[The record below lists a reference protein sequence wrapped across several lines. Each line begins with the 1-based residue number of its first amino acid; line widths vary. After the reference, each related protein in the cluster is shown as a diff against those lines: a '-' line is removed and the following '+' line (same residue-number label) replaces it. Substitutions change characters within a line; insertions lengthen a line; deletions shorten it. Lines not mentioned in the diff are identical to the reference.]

1 MLVHA
6 KLKAGDFPN
15 CRKMAVELEVSPK
28 TIQRDVDFMRD
39 RLGLPIEYDQLQFG
53 FFYSE
58 PVTSFPSIEVSEGEI
73 VALYVAQKALEQ
85 YEGTPYAKPLKTAFA
100 KISEG
105 LRETVSFTWSDMDEI
120 VSFRSAGRSTAD
132 IELFEELSRAVLRQV
147 EVEFDYKKLGGKG
160 HQPRRVHPYHLGCV
174 ENLWYLFSFDTARSQ
189 LRTFA
194 LTRMR
199 NLRVSKSR
207 FRRPPDFSVG
217 KLLQQ
222 SFGVYAASAKAAETI
237 RIRFDSFAAQLVQE
251 RQWHESQRITQLP
264 DGKVELTFELSAL
277 EEVERWILSWG
288 AHAEVLQPN
297 QLAERIAQT
306 GAALAARSSP
316 TRTAPELPSPSQ
328 ASTSRRVRSRPPRS
342 GRH

>member
-1 MLVHA
+1 MSDMTHLDVVKDMISSYLESAMPSSPRRIQPKRSASRAGTFSRPPLQRMMLVHA

-105 LRETVSFTWSDMDEI
+105 LRETVSFTWSDVDEI

-160 HQPRRVHPYHLGCV
+160 HQRRRVHPYHLGCV

-217 KLLQQ
+217 KLLEQ
-222 SFGVYAASAKAAETI
+222 SFGVYAASAKAAE
-237 RIRFDSFAAQLVQE
+237 RSGFA
-251 RQWHESQRITQLP
+251 ST
-264 DGKVELTFELSAL
+264 
-277 EEVERWILSWG
+277 
-288 AHAEVLQPN
+288 VLQRNWCRNVNGTSRKGLRSYP
-297 QLAERIAQT
+297 T
-306 GAALAARSSP
+306 ARSS
-316 TRTAPELPSPSQ
+316 
-328 ASTSRRVRSRPPRS
+328 
-342 GRH
+342 